1 MSIDDSRVRYWLVG
15 ENTQNFGDYISEYLT
30 SYLFFDHRPGTSG
43 IHIIGSVIDDIFVPP
58 QAGRERPVVFWGCG
72 VREPGGLSRAN
83 WPSTEIRAVRGPL
96 SAAEL
101 DLGADVPQGDPAFL
115 LPALYRPRKLE
126 ALRGKTLCIPHF
138 HDTRDDDALR
148 AASGCDVVV
157 RSTIAPSEKALTDV
171 IDAIFSADF
180 VLASAMHA
188 CLVAAAYRRPFAFW
202 SGRSIDLPFKW
213 RDAALSLSMPC
224 VFVSHIDEG
233 RRHYA
238 EAIAPA
244 IRLPD
249 MRPSLLRA
257 PLLVRAS
264 GLAAVLRWYREN
276 PPAGGP
282 TDPVEDT
289 EALAR
294 FATDQQRLFDSIV
307 AASLGRQPPAKALAP
322 PPHPAL
328 FLKMLFQGDGTP
340 RLALRRLLFHTSGKP
355 RRLLRRWLMRHGAP
369 PRPLHPWMRSDA
381 YRALP
386 KAFGL
391 PPVAI
396 PRTRALRVPDGASA
410 VRSER
415 PPAGIP
421 IIEGRRR
428 VLLIDGAYPT
438 PDRDSGSIDAVYFV
452 RIFRKLGYSVYFS
465 TTGSFSSGALSPA
478 QRAARAQ
485 LQRMGAIVMD
495 DVYARS
501 IKDLIRANG
510 FLFDLFFLSR
520 VHAGGQFYETVR
532 AHAPDAR
539 ILFNSVDLHYVREGR
554 EGCLEGNKSKIDA
567 ARATRERELHLVR
580 HADATLVVSEEEL
593 TLLRKEAP
601 EARVHAF
608 PLIRDIAGRGADFA
622 ARRHIGF
629 IGGYKHQPNIDA
641 VQHFLE
647 AIWPRILAELPEAQF
662 HLMGADM
669 PDCLSARTD
678 PGLVIVGHVPDLRA
692 AFEDMRLTVAPL
704 RYGAGAKGKVLSS
717 LTHGVPCI
725 CTSIAAE
732 GMQLD
737 DDGGI
742 LVADAPDDFA
752 ALVVRAYRDEPLWQ
766 QLSSDGLRR
775 AEEHH
780 SFAAG
785 LARMTAIAK
794 TL

>member
-1 MSIDDSRVRYWLVG
+1 MLTDESCVRYWLLG

-30 SYLFFDHRPGTSG
+30 SHLFFNHRPGTSG

-72 VREPGGLSRAN
+72 VREPGGLSRVN

-101 DLGADVPQGDPAFL
+101 ELGADVPQGDPAFL
-115 LPALYRPRKLE
+115 LPALYRPRKRD
-126 ALRGKTLCIPHF
+126 ALRGKTVCIPHF
-138 HDTRDDDALR
+138 HDTRDDEALR

-202 SGRSIDLPFKW
+202 SGKSIDLPFKW
-213 RDAALSLSMPC
+213 RDAALSLDIPC
-224 VFVSHIDEG
+224 VFVSHIGEG
-233 RRHYA
+233 RSHYA

-249 MRPSLLRA
+249 MRPSLMRA

-264 GLAAVLRWYREN
+264 GLVAVLRWYREN
-276 PPAGGP
+276 PPASGP
-282 TDPVEDT
+282 TDPLDDA

-294 FATDQQRLFDSIV
+294 FATEQQALFDSIV
-307 AASLGRQPPAKALAP
+307 TEPVRRQEPAQVLEP
-322 PPHPAL
+322 SSRPGPL
-328 FLKMLFQGDGTP
+328 LKMLFQGDGTP
-340 RLALRRLLFHTSGKP
+340 RLDLRRLLFHTSGKP
-355 RRLLRRWLMRHGAP
+355 RRLFRRWLLRHGAP
-369 PRPLHPWMRSDA
+369 PRPLQPWMQSDA

-386 KAFGL
+386 KAFGI
-391 PPVAI
+391 PAVAM
-396 PRTRALRVPDGASA
+396 PRTRALHVPDEASA
-410 VRSER
+410 VRPEG
-415 PPAGIP
+415 PYAGIP
-421 IIEGRRR
+421 IAEGRRR

-438 PDRDSGSIDAVYFV
+438 PDRDSGSIDAVHFV
-452 RIFRKLGYSVYFS
+452 RIFSELGYSVYFS
-465 TTGSFSSGALSPA
+465 ATGSFSSGALSPV

-485 LQRMGAIVMD
+485 LQRMGAIVVD
-495 DVYARS
+495 DVYARGLE
-501 IKDLIRANG
+501 DLIHANG

-520 VHAGGQFYETVR
+520 VHAGGQFYETIR

-539 ILFNSVDLHYVREGR
+539 ILFNAVDLHYVREGR
-554 EGCLEGNKSKIDA
+554 EGCLEGNRSKIGA

-580 HADATLVVSEEEL
+580 QADAALVVSQDEL
-593 TLLRKEAP
+593 TLLRREAP

-641 VQHFLE
+641 ALHFLE
-647 AIWPRILAELPEAQF
+647 AIWPRIRRELPEAQF

-669 PDCLSARTD
+669 PDFLSARTD
-678 PGLVIVGHVPDLRA
+678 PGLVIVGHVPDLRV

-732 GMQLD
+732 GMQLGS
-737 DDGGI
+737 DGGI
-742 LVADAPDDFA
+742 LVADAPEDFA

-766 QLSSDGLRR
+766 QLSADGLRR

-794 TL
+794 SL

>member
-1 MSIDDSRVRYWLVG
+1 MLTDESCVRYWLLG

-30 SYLFFDHRPGTSG
+30 SHLFFSHRPGTSG

-72 VREPGGLSRAN
+72 VREPGGLSRVN

-101 DLGADVPQGDPAFL
+101 ELGADVPQGDPAFL
-115 LPALYRPRKLE
+115 LPALYRPRKRD
-126 ALRGKTLCIPHF
+126 ALRGKTVCIPHF
-138 HDTRDDDALR
+138 HDTRDDEALR

-202 SGRSIDLPFKW
+202 SGKSIDLPFKW
-213 RDAALSLSMPC
+213 RDAALSLDIPC
-224 VFVSHIDEG
+224 VFVSHIGEG
-233 RRHYA
+233 RSHYA

-249 MRPSLLRA
+249 MRPSLMRA

-264 GLAAVLRWYREN
+264 GLVAVLRWYREN
-276 PPAGGP
+276 PPASGP
-282 TDPVEDT
+282 TDPLDDA

-294 FATDQQRLFDSIV
+294 FATEQQALFDSIV
-307 AASLGRQPPAKALAP
+307 TEPVRRQEPAQVLEPPSRPGPL
-322 PPHPAL
+322 
-328 FLKMLFQGDGTP
+328 LKMLFQGDGTP
-340 RLALRRLLFHTSGKP
+340 RLDLRRLLFHTSGKP
-355 RRLLRRWLMRHGAP
+355 RRLFRRWLLRHGAP
-369 PRPLHPWMRSDA
+369 PRPLQPWMQSDA

-386 KAFGL
+386 KAFGT
-391 PPVAI
+391 PAVAM
-396 PRTRALRVPDGASA
+396 PRTRALHVPDEASA
-410 VRSER
+410 VRPEG
-415 PPAGIP
+415 PYAGIP
-421 IIEGRRR
+421 IAEGRRR

-438 PDRDSGSIDAVYFV
+438 PDRDSGSIDAVHFV
-452 RIFRKLGYSVYFS
+452 RIFSELGYSVYFS
-465 TTGSFSSGALSPA
+465 ATGSFSSGALSPV

-485 LQRMGAIVMD
+485 LQRMGAIVVD
-495 DVYARS
+495 DVYARGLE
-501 IKDLIRANG
+501 DLIHANG

-520 VHAGGQFYETVR
+520 VHAGGQFYETIR

-539 ILFNSVDLHYVREGR
+539 ILFNAVDLHYVREGR
-554 EGCLEGNKSKIDA
+554 EGCLEGNRSKIGA

-580 HADATLVVSEEEL
+580 QADAALVVSQDEL
-593 TLLRKEAP
+593 TLLRREAP

-641 VQHFLE
+641 ALHFLE
-647 AIWPRILAELPEAQF
+647 AIWPRIRRELPEAQF

-669 PDCLSARTD
+669 PDFLSARTD
-678 PGLVIVGHVPDLRA
+678 PGLVIVGHVPDLRV

-732 GMQLD
+732 GMQLGS
-737 DDGGI
+737 DGGI
-742 LVADAPDDFA
+742 LVADAPEDFA

-766 QLSSDGLRR
+766 QLSADGLRH

-794 TL
+794 SL